1 MDKAGDSFFS
11 RGLNGGFS
19 IITAAAMSLYP
30 LTGIAGSPEDAEFA
44 GAEKSG
50 DQILAAVS
58 GIPHKLRDAAGTFP
72 RRLDRIAAGLRN
84 GSTPLF
90 NGSRVPDPEHVHD
103 EEPEAALYVPAG
115 DFGLPPGALGRGG
128 HTAEEFSQAGNRP
141 PGRIPEFR
149 RKSVSG
155 VPGKQTASAAIPG
168 DTASGGGL
176 PGKPRI
182 RRISGW
188 NNPDNAF

>member
-30 LTGIAGSPEDAEFA
+30 LTGIAGSPEDAEFV

-58 GIPHKLRDAAGTFP
+58 GIPHKLQDAALMLP
-72 RRLDRIAAGLRN
+72 CRLDRIAVGLRN
-84 GSTPLF
+84 GSPPLF
-90 NGSRVPDPEHVHD
+90 NGSRVPEPVHD
-103 EEPEAALYVPAG
+103 EEVPEAAFQVPAG
-115 DFGLPPGALGRGG
+115 TYGLPPGARGRGG

-188 NNPDNAF
+188 DNAESAF